1 MGKLTALAV
10 KNAKPGRHGD
20 GSGLYLLVGPTS
32 AKSWVLRI
40 QVNGTR
46 RDIGLGSIST
56 LTLAEAREEA
66 AKLRKAARM
75 GEDPI
80 AERDRVRKPLPTF
93 RAAGEACHTE
103 LSKGWEPKHA
113 AAFLSSLK
121 QHAFTKLGNIR
132 VDQVDASAIRDVLA
146 PIWTAKPAIAK
157 KVRQRIGTVLNYAH
171 SEGWRAAETPSRSVG
186 LGLSKQPRPDNF
198 PALPYAKTPG
208 LMSDLQAQPVTVG
221 RLALM
226 FTILT
231 AARGGETRLTKWS
244 NFDLDAQEWRRPAS
258 IMKSRLPHTIPLS
271 QAAIDVIEQ
280 VRKLRTTDVDCVVF
294 PGSGNRPLSDMTL
307 TAALHRFEA
316 DISVHGFRSSFRD
329 WAAEN
334 TSFPDPVAEACLAHS
349 VPDAVVAAY
358 KRTTFLKL
366 RRQLMDAWAE
376 YLAGR
381 SNVVRLV
388 AG

>member
-1 MGKLTALAV
+1 MGRLTALAV
-10 KNAKPGRHGD
+10 KSARTGRHGD
-20 GSGLYLLVGPTS
+20 GQGLYLLVGPTM
-32 AKSWVLRI
+32 AKSWVLRV
-40 QVNGTR
+40 QVGGTR
-46 RDIGLGSIST
+46 RDIGLGSITT
-56 LTLAEAREEA
+56 LSLAEARDEA

-93 RAAGEACHTE
+93 RAAGEACHVE
-103 LSKGWEPKHA
+103 LSKGWERKHA
-113 AAFLSSLK
+113 DAFLASLK
-121 QHAFTKLGNIR
+121 RHAYPKLGNVR
-132 VDQVDASAIRDVLA
+132 VDQVDASAIRDALA
-146 PIWTAKPAIAK
+146 PIWTTKPAIAK

-171 SEGWRAAETPSRSVG
+171 SEGWRPAEAPGRSVG
-186 LGLSKQPRPDNF
+186 LGLSKQPRPENF
-198 PALPYAKTPG
+198 LALPYARTPG
-208 LMSDLQAQPVTVG
+208 LIANVCAEQITVG

-244 NFDLDAQEWRRPAS
+244 HFHLGAREWRRPAS
-258 IMKSRLPHTIPLS
+258 LMKARVAHVVPLS
-271 QAAIDVIEQ
+271 QAALDILEQ
-280 VRKLRTTDVDCVVF
+280 VGELRTTEVDCVVF
-294 PGSGNRPLSDMTL
+294 PGLGNRPLSDMTL
-307 TAALHRFEA
+307 TAALHRFEP
-316 DISVHGFRSSFRD
+316 DVTVHGFRSSFRD

-334 TSFPDPVAEACLAHS
+334 TAFPDPVAEACLAHA

-358 KRTTFLKL
+358 KRTTFLEL